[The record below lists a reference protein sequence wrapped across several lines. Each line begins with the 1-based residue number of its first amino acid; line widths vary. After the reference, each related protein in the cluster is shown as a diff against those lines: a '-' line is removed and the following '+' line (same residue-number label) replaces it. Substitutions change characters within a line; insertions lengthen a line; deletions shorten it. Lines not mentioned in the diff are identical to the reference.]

1 MISKRSN
8 LPIISIFV
16 HIRMRGGYSARDTT
30 KDSRHTV
37 QVVYA
42 ASVMGFGVLGQEW
55 LQMKRK

>member
-1 MISKRSN
+1 
-8 LPIISIFV
+8 
-16 HIRMRGGYSARDTT
+16 MRGGYSARDTT

-55 LQMKRK
+55 LQMKRKWLGE